1 MATADREG
9 GVLDWLSRR
18 LNLTEIFSLLTSYGM
33 FHAELDSRKPLRE
46 ALADAT
52 ERPLPSYARWP
63 RVLGLMTVVLIG
75 IEILTGCLLGL
86 YYLPAPEAAYASLG
100 TILRD
105 VSSGA
110 LVHQIH
116 FWGAQVLLAV
126 LLVRLGRF
134 FVQRVYQPPRELV
147 WVFAALLLLVCFH
160 LDLTGRA
167 LPMSTTAYWGS
178 VRALEIVAAVP
189 VYGSLVLFLLGGI
202 ETGISDLTLIRF
214 YVLHVALLPGLAVLL
229 IYLHFSGVRRIGLT
243 ASSAAEPDVAG
254 GAQFR
259 LHLANL
265 AIVLTLL
272 VGLVVTLAVLLP
284 VPFPGAADPYTTP
297 PGVGPPWYLL
307 ACFGFLEWSS
317 SVLPQWLA
325 GLLLFAGVCA
335 FVLLP
340 FVDRTRA
347 GGLGRRLWIVAAI
360 LLATFWLLLTVY
372 GARVA

>member
-1 MATADREG
+1 MAAEDKSEG
-9 GVLDWLSRR
+9 ILDWLSRR

-33 FHAELDSRKPLRE
+33 FYAELDPRKPLRE
-46 ALADAT
+46 ALAEAA
-52 ERPLPSYARWP
+52 ERPTPSLARWP

-86 YYLPAPEAAYASLG
+86 YYLPAPETAYASLG

-105 VSSGA
+105 VSTGA

-126 LLVRLGRF
+126 LLVRLARF
-134 FVQRVYQPPRELV
+134 FYQRIYQQPRELV

-167 LPMSTTAYWGS
+167 LPMSTTAYWSS
-178 VRALEIVAAVP
+178 VRALEIVGAVP
-189 VYGSLVLFLLGGI
+189 IYGSLVLFLLGGV

-214 YVLHVALLPGLAVLL
+214 YVLHVALLPGLAVML

-243 ASSAAEPDVAG
+243 PATDEPKVPG
-254 GAQFR
+254 RLQFR

-265 AIVLTLL
+265 AIVLAVLFG
-272 VGLVVTLAVLLP
+272 VVVTLAVLLP
-284 VPFPGAADPYTTP
+284 VPFPGAADPYATP
-297 PGVGPPWYLL
+297 PGIGPPWYLL
-307 ACFGFLEWSS
+307 ACFGFLEWTAG
-317 SVLPQWLA
+317 VLPQWLG
-325 GLLLFAGVCA
+325 GLLLFLGVSA

-340 FVDRTRA
+340 FIDRTRP
-347 GGLGRRLWIVAAI
+347 GSLGRRLSLAVAI
-360 LLATFWLLLTVY
+360 LLAVGWLLLTVY
-372 GARVA
+372 GAGVA